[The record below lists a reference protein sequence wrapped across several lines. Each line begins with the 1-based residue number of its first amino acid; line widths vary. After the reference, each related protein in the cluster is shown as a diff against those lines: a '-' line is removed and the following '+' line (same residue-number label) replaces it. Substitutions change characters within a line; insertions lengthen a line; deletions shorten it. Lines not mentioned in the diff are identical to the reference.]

1 MPRARHLNLYAH
13 TPGLVAKQ
21 VRIKTSKPSKLK
33 PIPTPVVAQSMK
45 VLVLPGPSVPA
56 VGDGSTPPMFG
67 HPSAPDLSQCI
78 PDPPALCPPLGA
90 DDGASLVYW
99 KARAEF
105 VSQKTEYYE
114 RKCADL
120 GMQLGFATHA
130 LNDHMRKSKM
140 ELESVNDSLALA
152 LDENIRLSSLLAA
165 ALEKQ
170 KDYDSLVEDKRLMQ
184 SVLDS
189 MTETLNLYV
198 QDPLP
203 AFGHPVMSGFP
214 CDGCCF

>member
-1 MPRARHLNLYAH
+1 
-13 TPGLVAKQ
+13 VAKQ
-21 VRIKTSKPSKLK
+21 VRIKTNKPSKLK
-33 PIPTPVVAQSMK
+33 PLPTTIAPQSMK
-45 VLVLPGPSVPA
+45 ALVLPGPLISVPA
-56 VGDGSTPPMFG
+56 VGEGGGSTPAMFG
-67 HPSAPDLSQCI
+67 HPSAPDLSQCV
-78 PDPPALCPPLGA
+78 PPPPTAVGPPLGA
-90 DDGASLVYW
+90 DDASSLVYW

-105 VSQKTEYYE
+105 VAQKIEYYE
-114 RKCADL
+114 RKCGDL

-152 LDENIRLSSLLAA
+152 LDENVRLSSLLAA

-184 SVLDS
+184 SVMDS

-203 AFGHPVMSGFP
+203 GFGHTVMSSFP